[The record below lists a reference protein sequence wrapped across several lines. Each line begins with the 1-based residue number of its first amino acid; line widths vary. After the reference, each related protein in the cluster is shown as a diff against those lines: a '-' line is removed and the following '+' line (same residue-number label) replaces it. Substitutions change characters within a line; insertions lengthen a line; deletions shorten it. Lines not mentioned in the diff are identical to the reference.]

1 VIGPALVG
9 LARFLVGGHAE
20 WVGAAPEARPR
31 IYYANHASHL
41 DALLVWGALPAALRR
56 VTHPAAAEDYWGAG
70 PLRRWVA
77 ERGLNAV
84 LISRSDARQALRAT
98 AELLSA
104 GRSLIIFPEGTRGTE
119 RLPLPFRAGLHRLAL
134 DWPEVEMIPTWL
146 ENPARA
152 FPRGALLPVPITC
165 TIRFGAP
172 LPREAGEAREA
183 FLARAHAAL
192 VALAPPLP
200 A

>member
-1 VIGPALVG
+1 VIGLALVG
-9 LARFLVGGHAE
+9 LARFLVGGHGE
-20 WVGAAPEARPR
+20 WVGTAPEPRPR
-31 IYYANHASHL
+31 IYFANHASHL
-41 DALLVWGALPAALRR
+41 DALLIWGALPAALRR

-70 PLRRWVA
+70 PIRRWLA

-84 LISRSDARQALRAT
+84 LISRTDARQALRVT
-98 AELLSA
+98 AEVLSA
-104 GRSLIIFPEGTRGTE
+104 GRSLIIFPEGTRGVE
-119 RLPLPFRAGLHRLAL
+119 RMPQAFRPGLHRLAL
-134 DWPEVEMIPTWL
+134 DWPEAELIPTWL

-172 LPREAGEAREA
+172 LVRVEGEPRAA
-183 FLARAHAAL
+183 FLARAHASV
-192 VALAPPLP
+192 VALAPPMP